1 MPEVVDE
8 VHRVVY
14 VDGIYVARGLVVLIA
29 CSDSHV
35 LSWYMAKAETTR
47 AWRALLC

>member
-29 CSDSHV
+29 CSDSWTCYTF
-35 LSWYMAKAETTR
+35 LDSQMR
-47 AWRALLC
+47 DIGR